1 MSQFFREAG
10 HPWEPWQ
17 LAQGGDSFFSWPAA
31 ASCLKPGGREFWGSS
46 VSLPET
52 LLRPFT
58 QEPLRELAGLE
69 EARAQAARGQGD
81 PRPQSCPVCLTSER
95 AQDPGLAFCKS
106 EVGGIHAGNIP
117 LSHFLGL
124 LPHSGAPYLHL
135 VPWGSPSSPGGPHH
149 TLSFVFPFC
158 LPTDLL
164 LESGRCQGT

>member
-1 MSQFFREAG
+1 MSQFFRKAG

-17 LAQGGDSFFSWPAA
+17 LAQGGDSLFSWPAA

-52 LLRPFT
+52 PLGAVHPGASLR
-58 QEPLRELAGLE
+58 AGGP
-69 EARAQAARGQGD
+69 RRGQSSSR
-81 PRPQSCPVCLTSER
+81 PRAGRSQATVPSCHTSER
-95 AQDPGLAFCKS
+95 AQDPGLAFGM
-106 EVGGIHAGNIP
+106 GGIHAGNIP
-117 LSHFLGL
+117 LSHFLDL
-124 LPHSGAPYLHL
+124 LPHSGIPDLHP
-135 VPWGSPSSPGGPHH
+135 VPWGNPSSPGGPHH